1 MGFVALYGV
10 NASILGQK
18 PLEITR
24 DYAMVT
30 RDRQFY
36 DTGEE
41 EAID

>member
-1 MGFVALYGV
+1 MGFVALYRV

-18 PLEITR
+18 PLGIMR
-24 DYAMVT
+24 DYAIVT

-41 EAID
+41 KAID